1 MKSLCSQHIKIPSSK
16 IDFNGK
22 VGVIQ
27 ALEIFQDNMC
37 EYYKRLNCDGIYM
50 IPKCHACWALIKTK
64 IKFYKDVDWLDKCN
78 IKTDV
83 CKLSNVRMNL
93 SSALYDENRNLAIS
107 CLQEMCGMDSDSRK
121 LRTVDSIPFFPKD
134 IEVGDNFS
142 GLSFEKLD
150 FVLDENDFSKSIIVS
165 VSNVDF
171 FAHTNNVEYVKLMF
185 STCEFDDLKKMK
197 MTDFEIVYIKES
209 VIGDELKIY
218 KKDTGETLYFEI
230 RKNGNCITKAKIK
243 YKLN

>member
-50 IPKCHACWALIKTK
+50 IPKCHAFWALIKTK
-64 IKFYKDVDWLDKCN
+64 IKFYKDVNWLDKCN

-107 CLQEMCGMDSDSRK
+107 CLQEIKKSALDILFTKKKPCPRWQ
-121 LRTVDSIPFFPKD
+121 TFF
-134 IEVGDNFS
+134 
-142 GLSFEKLD
+142 
-150 FVLDENDFSKSIIVS
+150 
-165 VSNVDF
+165 
-171 FAHTNNVEYVKLMF
+171 
-185 STCEFDDLKKMK
+185 
-197 MTDFEIVYIKES
+197 
-209 VIGDELKIY
+209 
-218 KKDTGETLYFEI
+218 LYM
-230 RKNGNCITKAKIK
+230 RHSQPPHSCAKRS
-243 YKLN
+243 